1 MLMLN
6 FTYYLRSYK
15 FIYLFRDKVLLSFP
29 GRPWTH
35 NLPASAFP
43 VARIINT
50 SQYWVKAYLQIN
62 NSRKNFQIPE
72 DWEDTTF
79 ALLVLLF
86 WSLSDPSGQK
96 EFAKPSNLR
105 GWKYLS
111 DPLYATEERWFF
123 YLNWATGSLLLS
135 FISTTTQE
143 VIWPSSSLQSVST
156 SGEGNI

>member
-1 MLMLN
+1 MSVELKKKKGPAYTIAIRPTMLMLN

-86 WSLSDPSGQK
+86 WSLSDPLWS
-96 EFAKPSNLR
+96 
-105 GWKYLS
+105 
-111 DPLYATEERWFF
+111 
-123 YLNWATGSLLLS
+123 
-135 FISTTTQE
+135 
-143 VIWPSSSLQSVST
+143 
-156 SGEGNI
+156 EGICKTL